1 MTRCRLSFVLAAVA
15 LLATTASCSDS
26 DPGAPAGDPLAGL
39 TAATRGDTADAR
51 PTVAPSSPG
60 HFVGT
65 VYGYE
70 AGPDTLASAVRLDDV
85 RVTAY
90 VRAESAEGVVAGR
103 QMAMVLTDAQGIF
116 RLPTLPGGEYVVTFV
131 PPATSP
137 YRGGW
142 TTAGAWQQSGDHPWH
157 IMLPRR

>member
-1 MTRCRLSFVLAAVA
+1 MFIKRLPVAIAALGLVIA
-15 LLATTASCSDS
+15 AACSDS
-26 DPGAPAGDPLAGL
+26 DPAGPEADPLAGL
-39 TAATRGDTADAR
+39 TAATRGDTSS
-51 PTVAPSSPG
+51 APPSDSMQGPG

-70 AGPDTLASAVRLDDV
+70 PGVDTLASAVKLPDL

-90 VRAESAEGVVAGR
+90 ERVERDGQVVAGR
-103 QMAMVLTDAQGIF
+103 QVASVLTNAQGYF
-116 RLPTLPGGEYVVTFV
+116 ALPTLPGGGYVVTFV
-131 PPATSP
+131 PPPASP

-142 TTAGAWQQSGDHPWH
+142 TTAQAWQHSGDSPWY